1 MNQRIY
7 TGSDTDVETEVNVP
21 RNQLGTEYAHRVAEG
36 RVSESQLVLSFFV
49 RAYNVILGNLLD
61 NRSDGND
68 LCHFVSQSSVAE

>member
-7 TGSDTDVETEVNVP
+7 TGSDTDVEAEVNVP

-36 RVSESQLVLSFFV
+36 CVSEFQLVLSFFV
-49 RAYNVILGNLLD
+49 CSYNVILGNLFD

-68 LCHFVSQSSVAE
+68 LCHFVSQCSVAE